1 MKRSMDLVQK
11 ELESDNEG
19 EVLIVN
25 WVKDEEPII
34 KNVLIN
40 LSEAVSK
47 KRASDLLHSMVT
59 VINTAELVDYVLL
72 PYN

>member
-59 VINTAELVDYVLL
+59 VTNTAELVDYVLL